1 MVSRGGVGAGRGAC
15 PPQPSRPGVFP
26 LRSQRTQHACVGR
39 VVRKAPLV
47 LASGAARA
55 PLPGDLGSGLPCER
69 RAPERCAGPGR
80 AWQVPAF
87 LSEHAVP
94 VALREPGK
102 GPRPGRPWRPWA
114 AAAQRRRPLGEGGPQ
129 RRGTGRGRAGRQ
141 SPAPRRSSAS
151 RAGAWAFPSASVLL
165 SLLEGEPSSF
175 KLLGWRRWGGG
186 RRAAPWPE
194 MPVCLAPAPAF
205 AGRGLRRPC
214 VGQGPLLFCFVGH
227 RRGGVAP
234 VAPARGGVWV
244 ARPAGRAR
252 GGGAGVVWPCC
263 RSPGTWRRGGSR
275 VGCWALLPWVSA
287 LVGAGA
293 RVGHV
298 TLPSP
303 LYRAGERAVRRA
315 GRVAR
320 TSRRHAQRHGRRGR
334 HELGAASPSCGRAT
348 SGPSALAS
356 TCRPR

>member
-1 MVSRGGVGAGRGAC
+1 MRAAVDGGPEGGKSEGQEGPAGPSPSRGLPPGCRGGGPVVSRGGVGAGRGAC

-69 RAPERCAGPGR
+69 RAPERCPGPGR

-141 SPAPRRSSAS
+141 SPAPRR
-151 RAGAWAFPSASVLL
+151 
-165 SLLEGEPSSF
+165 
-175 KLLGWRRWGGG
+175 
-186 RRAAPWPE
+186 
-194 MPVCLAPAPAF
+194 
-205 AGRGLRRPC
+205 
-214 VGQGPLLFCFVGH
+214 
-227 RRGGVAP
+227 RGGVS
-234 VAPARGGVWV
+234 ARQ
-244 ARPAGRAR
+244 RP
-252 GGGAGVVWPCC
+252 W
-263 RSPGTWRRGGSR
+263 SL
-275 VGCWALLPWVSA
+275 ALGLS
-287 LVGAGA
+287 L
-293 RVGHV
+293 
-298 TLPSP
+298 
-303 LYRAGERAVRRA
+303 
-315 GRVAR
+315 
-320 TSRRHAQRHGRRGR
+320 
-334 HELGAASPSCGRAT
+334 
-348 SGPSALAS
+348 SGDIWD
-356 TCRPR
+356 TV